1 MGTRHE
7 NARAAQVLGQV
18 IREWPKIR
26 RHYLTVGTLIGL
38 VLARVVDFVTR
49 YW

>member
-18 IREWPKIR
+18 IREWPKLR
-26 RHYLTVGTLIGL
+26 RHYVLIGTLAGL
-38 VLARVVDFVTR
+38 VLARVVD
-49 YW
+49 WLSK